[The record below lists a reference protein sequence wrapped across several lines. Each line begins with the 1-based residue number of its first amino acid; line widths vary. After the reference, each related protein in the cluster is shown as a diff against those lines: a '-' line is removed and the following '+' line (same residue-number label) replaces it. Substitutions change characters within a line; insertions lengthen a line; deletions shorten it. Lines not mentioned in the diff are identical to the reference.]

1 MTIWKFYIS
10 YILEIFLYDYLGI
23 IYIVNIKN
31 ILKGVFMV
39 FMEFL
44 YNVSKDIPLCPFS
57 RITRYIREH
66 LIIAMR
72 TYYKVYTGVIQ

>member
-10 YILEIFLYDYLGI
+10 YILETFLYDYLGI

-39 FMEFL
+39 FMEYL
-44 YNVSKDIPLCPFS
+44 YSVSKDIPLCPFS

-72 TYYKVYTGVIQ
+72 TYYKVYTGGIQ

>member
-10 YILEIFLYDYLGI
+10 YILETFLYDYLGI

-39 FMEFL
+39 FMEYL
-44 YNVSKDIPLCPFS
+44 YSVSKDILLCPFS

-72 TYYKVYTGVIQ
+72 PYYKV